1 MGTVHEETQQTILV
15 LYFYRNNYDI
25 VQLKPFSSL
34 ESFFENIKIHA
45 VYMTCRSTV
54 RIKLCPDI
62 KYCNRFFFVQQ
73 SYSNYNN

>member
-45 VYMTCRSTV
+45 VYMTCRS
-54 RIKLCPDI
+54 
-62 KYCNRFFFVQQ
+62 NS
-73 SYSNYNN
+73 SYKIMPRY